1 MRRLTTYAL
10 LLAIVGSSAIAL
22 HANAAAN
29 SSLTVTINGLQNQ
42 KGQVCLSLF
51 SQGQGFPSNSDRAL
65 KSQCVKAGATPLAIT
80 FSNLSA
86 GSYAVA
92 LIHDANTDG
101 TLNRGFLGIPK
112 EGFGFSRNPRIRTG
126 PPSFGDAAVS
136 VSGATTNIQ
145 IQLKYF

>member
-1 MRRLTTYAL
+1 MRPLSVQAL
-10 LLAIVGSSAIAL
+10 LLAIVGNLAIAL
-22 HANAAAN
+22 HINAA
-29 SSLTVTINGLQNQ
+29 SSSTLSVTVDGLRDQR
-42 KGQVCLSLF
+42 GQVCFSLF
-51 SQGQGFPSNSDRAL
+51 STKQGFPSSSDRAL
-65 KSQCVKAGATPLAIT
+65 ESRCIKAGDTPLAVT

-126 PPSFGDAAVS
+126 PPSFEDAAVS
-136 VSGATTNIQ
+136 VSGTTTNIQ

>member
-1 MRRLTTYAL
+1 MRRLTTHAL
-10 LLAIVGSSAIAL
+10 LLAMVGSSAIAL

-29 SSLTVTINGLQNQ
+29 SSLTVTINGLRNQ
-42 KGQVCLSLF
+42 KGQVCLNLF
-51 SQGQGFPSNSDRAL
+51 SEEQGFPNSSDRAL
-65 KSQCVKAGATPLAIT
+65 ESRCVKAGDTPLAIT

-86 GSYAVA
+86 RSYAVA

-126 PPSFGDAAVS
+126 PPSFKDAAIS
-136 VSGATTNIQ
+136 VSGATTNVQ